1 MNRYA
6 ICPFKLW
13 FDVKILPHILQWLR
27 AWWTTKIYV
36 YLNSDLKQSFYH
48 INYNHKVVV
57 LWTEYKCLFNCNF
70 LEKEASQYI
79 HLCGLMPSWT
89 TKICSFIQNL
99 VEKFLSHTLHLY
111 GFLPSWTAEICL
123 FRVCFVAKLLQQI
136 LQSTITARYF
146 FKLWDCEKEALH
158 WKHLCS
164 FLPSW
169 TIAICSFMEYLVEK
183 FLSHSLH

>member
-1 MNRYA
+1 MKSTLFSLLHSEGFFPSWTDA

-27 AWWTTKIYV
+27 AWWTAKIYV

-48 INYNHKVVV
+48 IYYNHKVVV

-89 TKICSFIQNL
+89 TKICLFQFIGS
-99 VEKFLSHTLHLY
+99 EK
-111 GFLPSWTAEICL
+111 
-123 FRVCFVAKLLQQI
+123 KLLSQI
-136 LQSTITARYF
+136 LQS
-146 FKLWDCEKEALH
+146 
-158 WKHLCS
+158 
-164 FLPSW
+164 
-169 TIAICSFMEYLVEK
+169 
-183 FLSHSLH
+183 